1 MKQNLTTLQ
10 EATKHKDGTY
20 VSLELDAISQGLLD
34 HFVEM
39 NLGLTERI
47 DPSTYHITVIYSRTP
62 VPRAEVLQGVADVDA
77 YATGYE
83 VFPTKDGNKCLV
95 LRVASKAAEQ
105 LNSYLGTL
113 GATSDYDDYKA
124 HITICYDYKGPE
136 NINSLP
142 VPQFALHFDRL
153 NVAPLD
159 PQFTPANK

>member
-20 VSLELDAISQGLLD
+20 VSLEMDVASQGLLD

-47 DPSTYHITVIYSRTP
+47 DPTTYHITVIYSRTP
-62 VPRAEVLQGVADVDA
+62 VPRAEVLKGSADVGA

-95 LRVASKAAEQ
+95 LRVESKAAEQ

-124 HITICYDYKGPE
+124 HITLCYDYKGSDDLS
-136 NINSLP
+136 NLP
-142 VPQFALHFDRL
+142 VPQFPLHFDRL

-159 PQFTPANK
+159 PLFTPANK